1 MINFILF
8 YSSVGS
14 SSHDT
19 VAIKAKN
26 LNDAFSYGKHWCKT
40 SNKEFL
46 GIIYA
51 RIFSNYL

>member
-8 YSSVGS
+8 YSSAGS
-14 SSHDT
+14 NSHDT

-51 RIFSNYL
+51 RTFSNYL